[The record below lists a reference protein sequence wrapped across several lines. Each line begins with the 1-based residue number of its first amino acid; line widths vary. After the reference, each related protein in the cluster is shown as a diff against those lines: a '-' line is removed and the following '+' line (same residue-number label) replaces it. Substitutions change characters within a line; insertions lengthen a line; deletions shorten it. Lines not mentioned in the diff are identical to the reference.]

1 MMTNDGAQSVA
12 AMSDVQTVFTGK
24 VTHAE
29 RAITKIQ
36 QTKGVDLEKLRLTID
51 EQKEE
56 IKELQTKFKAATARR
71 DTLEKQLKTIKTE
84 FGMKIKMLLDKTEN
98 DDKLIQ
104 MLKAEIS
111 RLENVKGT
119 KSTLQKEAP
128 ISPRKN
134 VQNEIRDL
142 QRDNANLKNQVKCSE
157 IEIEQKNAKISK
169 MMESYGESMDGRAE
183 AKNLKIAELEAQCES
198 LEK

>member
-1 MMTNDGAQSVA
+1 
-12 AMSDVQTVFTGK
+12 
-24 VTHAE
+24 
-29 RAITKIQ
+29 
-36 QTKGVDLEKLRLTID
+36 
-51 EQKEE
+51 
-56 IKELQTKFKAATARR
+56 
-71 DTLEKQLKTIKTE
+71 
-84 FGMKIKMLLDKTEN
+84 MKIKMLLDKTEN

-157 IEIEQKNAKISK
+157 IEIE
-169 MMESYGESMDGRAE
+169 
-183 AKNLKIAELEAQCES
+183 
-198 LEK
+198 